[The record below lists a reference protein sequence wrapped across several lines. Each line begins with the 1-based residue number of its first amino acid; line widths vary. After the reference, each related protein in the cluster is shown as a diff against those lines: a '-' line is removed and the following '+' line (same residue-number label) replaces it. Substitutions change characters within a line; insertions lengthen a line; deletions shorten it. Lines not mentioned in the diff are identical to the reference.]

1 MSNVVKLSLLG
12 AASAVIGFA
21 APIGGGVALAG
32 PVGMA
37 DVTSVSLPAATDQVH
52 YRRSGRSIYRGRSA
66 HYCPPR
72 HIEHRTVYVR
82 KIIERRT
89 AYYPLVERRT
99 AYVAAPVATAVA
111 VPVVA
116 ASYAY
121 PSYGYGYGGP
131 GIIGAGAGLLGGAL
145 NVGFGG
151 WGGGWGWRRGWWW

>member
-52 YRRSGRSIYRGRSA
+52 YRHGRSIYRGRSA

-72 HIEHRTVYVR
+72 RIEHRTVYVR
-82 KIIERRT
+82 NRYI
-89 AYYPLVERRT
+89 VERRT

-116 ASYAY
+116 ATY
-121 PSYGYGYGGP
+121 PGYGYGYGGP
-131 GIIGAGAGLLGGAL
+131 GIVGAGAGLLGGAL
-145 NVGFGG
+145 NIGFGGWGGPG